1 MFGGGARRRRW
12 KCEKPFGMECF
23 GFLGETKYFHFPLF
37 LLLLFYLKPH
47 TVLICIIFEWTAMFI
62 ENITNEVG
70 ANLLNIK
77 NIIVK
82 AIRIELHFDHYIQ
95 TYNI

>member
-1 MFGGGARRRRW
+1 
-12 KCEKPFGMECF
+12 
-23 GFLGETKYFHFPLF
+23 
-37 LLLLFYLKPH
+37 
-47 TVLICIIFEWTAMFI
+47 MFI

-77 NIIVK
+77 NIIDK

-95 TYNI
+95 TKHKPHLLFALKMYLFFT